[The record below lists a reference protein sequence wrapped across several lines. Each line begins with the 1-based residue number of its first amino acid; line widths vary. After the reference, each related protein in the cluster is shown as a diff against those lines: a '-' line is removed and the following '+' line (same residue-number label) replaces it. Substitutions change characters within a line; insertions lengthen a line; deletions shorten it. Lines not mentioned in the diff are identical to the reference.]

1 MKTVAVIGASADRR
15 KFGNKAVRAFAQRGY
30 RVVPINPHEREVE
43 GWPAYPSVLD
53 VEGPID
59 LATIYVPPQVGEG
72 VVEEVAR
79 KGIPELWLNPGSES
93 PAVVARAEALG
104 LRPILACSVLA
115 IGEQPSDY
123 R

>member
-15 KFGNKAVRAFAQRGY
+15 KFGNKAVRAFARRGY
-30 RVVPINPHEREVE
+30 RVVPVNPREREIE

-53 VEGPID
+53 VDGPID
-59 LATIYVPPQVGEG
+59 VATVYVPPPSGER
-72 VVEEVAR
+72 VMEDVAR

-104 LRPILACSVLA
+104 LRPILACSIIG
-115 IGEQPSDY
+115 IGERPSDY